1 MVLELTDPYILCLQY
16 LLSRVLLI
24 SYLYFSWVFV
34 IPYVIFSITS
44 LVITALLGLALARK
58 AFCVTLKLEI

>member
-58 AFCVTLKLEI
+58 AFRVTLI

>member
-58 AFCVTLKLEI
+58 AFRVTLKLEI